1 MIKEG
6 CFINSSVNGFQPGH
20 VLTHQML
27 KASYDFPRDMA
38 NIFYSQYDNCVIS
51 GLDYYEDKEEVYLL
65 PGVVKFKGDL
75 YVLNNQIAL
84 TKLWKDYK
92 QTSGTPGGTEFVY
105 FMIKKNSQINADGC
119 CHQTLGIEL
128 SKEYDTKEAIIIGAL
143 QGAIDKMELPD
154 LTNTDSIYSR
164 SKLWILD
171 VPYLGANGVGFHPL
185 VNLFLK
191 ASIEQKKQKDSFD
204 YMLWMSLCG
213 HKTVG
218 IDVLR
223 VYLESKSA
231 SLPVND
237 NNFRQNIIKDVI
249 ENIKEEAIREQNF
262 TRDDSDEKE
271 YESKIIP

>member
-6 CFINSSVNGFQPGH
+6 CFVSRSVNGFQPGH

-38 NIFYSQYDNCVIS
+38 SIFYSQYDNCVIS

-92 QTSGTPGGTEFVY
+92 QASGTPGGTGIVY

-128 SKEYDTKEAIIIGAL
+128 SKEYDTKEGIIIGAL
-143 QGAIDKMELPD
+143 QGAIDKLELPD

-213 HKTVG
+213 HKSVG

-237 NNFRQNIIKDVI
+237 NNFRQNIIKDII
-249 ENIKEEAIREQNF
+249 ENIKEDAIREQSF
-262 TRDDSDEKE
+262 TKDDSDEKE
-271 YESKIIP
+271 YESLILD